1 MNINDLEKL
10 KALDAEE
17 VLDILESES
26 EQVEIMSYMKP
37 ITEDE
42 ERQMKD
48 DLTQFCIRKS
58 QYEKELDDIKAD
70 YKVKLDPL
78 KKLIAGTLE
87 GLKHRA
93 IPVDDDVFLIR
104 DEKNRL
110 MMYIDKTGYLINQR
124 ALSDKE
130 LISPAKQKGQAA

>member
-10 KALDAEE
+10 K
-17 VLDILESES
+17 VLDPEELQDTLEGEA
-26 EQVEIMSYMKP
+26 EQIEIMSYMKP

-93 IPVDDDVFLIR
+93 ISVDDDVYLIR

-110 MMYIDKTGYLINQR
+110 MLYVDKSGYLINQR
-124 ALSDKE
+124 VLSDKE
-130 LISPAKQKGQAA
+130 LISPGKAKGQVA